1 VPFPRAFDCS
11 RPSPSRADS
20 NLKHATCWPQHRR
33 RSEQADQATIVSP
46 EPVGRCSLPRVV
58 SVSDYKCASRL
69 TTHQS
74 QLRNHHFSNR
84 PPRRLETTVTPRKQ
98 TAATRLNRQ
107 LSRIFGVTNHES
119 QITNPGIS
127 NRHSKLLEFAA
138 THTKQRMASG
148 SNRHFLAG
156 CRSLHPSNLRIR

>member
-1 VPFPRAFDCS
+1 MLA
-11 RPSPSRADS
+11 
-20 NLKHATCWPQHRR
+20 ATP
-33 RSEQADQATIVSP
+33 AT
-46 EPVGRCSLPRVV
+46 ER
-58 SVSDYKCASRL
+58 ASRSGDNSVARTGGPLL
-69 TTHQS
+69 TAPRCVRLRLQVCLATHQS

-127 NRHSKLLEFAA
+127 KS
-138 THTKQRMASG
+138 
-148 SNRHFLAG
+148 
-156 CRSLHPSNLRIR
+156 SLQVIRIRRNSHKTKNGIGF